1 MPNAFDLTIRAAKG
15 NFFDR
20 PKVIAA
26 VDKARLKYLRTAGGK
41 VRLTARRSI
50 KDAPRKLLKE
60 LTKEERVAFEIA
72 KWEAKKEGR
81 PTPKKPRKNVSSKP
95 GKPPF
100 SQTGLLKQFIFF
112 SFDPKTKTT
121 VVGPAKLN
129 KGSGAPERL
138 EHGAEDLEARP
149 FMQPALNANA
159 SALAGLWKDL
169 VK

>member
-1 MPNAFDLTIRAAKG
+1 MANAFDLTIRAAKG

-50 KDAPRKLLKE
+50 RKPRQMKLGEMSTE
-60 LTKEERVAFEIA
+60 LRQKYHI
-72 KWEAKKEGR
+72 WEYYAKKRGR
-81 PTPKKPRKNVSSKP
+81 KKPKRPFASSKP
-95 GKPPF
+95 GEPPRD
-100 SQTGLLKQFIFF
+100 QTGLLKRFIFF
-112 SFDPKTKTT
+112 SFDDRTKTT

-129 KGSGAPERL
+129 SPSGAPERL
-138 EHGAEDLEARP
+138 EYGAEDMKPRP
-149 FMQPALNANA
+149 YMTPALQHHEHAFA
-159 SALAGLWKDL
+159 AMWKDL